1 MHFNPFD
8 LAGLWLLPLQC
19 FVKPCV
25 TDHQC
30 YNGSGADY
38 RGTVSVTKSGH
49 TCQLWDSQSPHS
61 HDLTSTQFPELGG
74 GHAYC
79 RNPGGQM
86 DGPWCFTKNKNV
98 RMELCD
104 IPSCSMYSLSF
115 FPYYCPESC
124 VILNVP
130 YVYKYNLLNRVM
142 LSNVSLGVMRHP
154 CVLL

>member
-1 MHFNPFD
+1 MVFTLFWSCWP
-8 LAGLWLLPLQC
+8 WLFCYLQR
-19 FVKPCV
+19 FVKLCLA
-25 TDHQC
+25 DHQC

-49 TCQLWDSQSPHS
+49 TCQLWDSQSPHN

-115 FPYYCPESC
+115 FPLLLSW
-124 VILNVP
+124 ILWFWIFP
-130 YVYKYNLLNRVM
+130 IFTSTIHLRRLCFQMFHLL
-142 LSNVSLGVMRHP
+142 
-154 CVLL
+154 